1 MEGIINY
8 ITTHQFTAGVCG
20 FVGIVIIFFILKKF
34 VKLALLFVLALI
46 VFIGYL
52 YFTKPD
58 VTLKDVKGTMQKAKE
73 ETGSIVEKGRGVY
86 DGMKNI
92 YKKGE
97 KLVTKDVDKMMGEE
111 KQSTKNK

>member
-1 MEGIINY
+1 MEDIIRY

-20 FVGIVIIFFILKKF
+20 FIAILIIFFILKKF
-34 VKLALLFVLALI
+34 VKLALLFILGLI
-46 VFIGYL
+46 LFVGYL
-52 YFTKPD
+52 YFTEPG

-73 ETGSIVEKGRGVY
+73 ETGHFVEKGRGIYEGV
-86 DGMKNI
+86 KNV

-97 KLVTKDVDKMMGEE
+97 KLVTKDVDKMMGD